1 MTHPLLNRAANPL
14 KATVS
19 FIVVALAFIS
29 TTAFAEPTQLAD
41 WRQTIAGGV
50 GGSLAQAP
58 NGDYV
63 ALGLESPNI
72 YDPAYGA
79 NLILQRYSS
88 DGQPVW
94 PAPVRWATTNPGVRP
109 YGLAVDAAGNTF
121 VLATDGDYNYQLCAP
136 PPCPDPPPPLTLF
149 NGYWLVQKY
158 SPDGA
163 LLWQRRQLQV
173 GVTPVQG
180 VVDAAGDLYVAF
192 DPNGAG
198 RTAITSKLSGANGAT
213 LWTATTPDG
222 AKPGAIALSSSGTV
236 LVAAAGTFFGLS
248 INEYAQDS
256 GARLTR
262 TVYADAAGY
271 YAPGMAL
278 GPLGE
283 IAFTGKSA
291 NGLFLGLENAARQ
304 TVFTLSTAPGAQ
316 GSQVAVDALG
326 RVVVAGTVPGTIGT
340 NWLVARYDAAG
351 SPAHA
356 PVVLD
361 RHASAAEAP
370 LALVAAADGAA
381 YITGAAGP
389 GTGSDPNATQAVTVR
404 LAANGSID
412 WVAGET
418 AGLRGVGAALASD
431 DSVAVLTA
439 GGMSLVHYPVPP
451 LNRAPTSAIRV
462 ASVSGLQ
469 VGFDASGSTDPD
481 GTVASYRWTFGD
493 GSSLLTS
500 APTITHSYPGTG
512 TYTASVVAVDNLGL
526 SGAAASTSV
535 SVVAPPTPTALTL
548 SSTSVSGGSNATGK
562 VTLSSAKGAAVSLSS
577 SNPAVASVS
586 STVNVPVGSSSASFA
601 IRTYKV
607 RTNAAVTITA
617 TANGKSTSAVLTVKR

>member
-1 MTHPLLNRAANPL
+1 MTHPLLNRAANLL
-14 KATVS
+14 KATAS

-29 TTAFAEPTQLAD
+29 ATAFAEPAQLAD
-41 WRQTIAGGV
+41 WRQTLATGTGAA
-50 GGSLAQAP
+50 LAQTP

-63 ALGLESPNI
+63 TLGLESPNSV
-72 YDPAYGA
+72 DAAYGA
-79 NLILQRYSS
+79 NLVLQRHDSA
-88 DGQPVW
+88 GQPVW
-94 PAPVRWATTNPGVRP
+94 SAPVRWTTAYPGVRP
-109 YGLAVDAAGNTF
+109 YNLVVDATGNTF
-121 VLATDGDYNYQLCAP
+121 VLATEGDYNYTFCTSI
-136 PPCPDPPPPLTLF
+136 CGPPPPLTMF
-149 NGYWLVQKY
+149 NAYWVILKY

-163 LLWQRRQLQV
+163 LLWQRRQLQA

-213 LWTATTPDG
+213 VWTALTPDG
-222 AKPGAIALSSSGTV
+222 AKPGAIALSSSETV

-304 TVFTLSTAPGAQ
+304 TVFTSSTAPGAQ

-535 SVVAPPTPTALTL
+535 SVTPPPTPTALTL
-548 SSTSVSGGSNATGK
+548 SSTSVSGGSSVTGK

-607 RTNAAVTITA
+607 RTNTAVTITA
-617 TANGKSTSAVLTVKR
+617 TANGKLTSAVLTVKR

>member
-1 MTHPLLNRAANPL
+1 MTHPLLNHAANLL

-19 FIVVALAFIS
+19 FMVVALAFIS
-29 TTAFAEPTQLAD
+29 TTVFAEPAQWAD

-58 NGDYV
+58 YGDYV

-79 NLILQRYSS
+79 HLILQRYSS

-109 YGLAVDAAGNTF
+109 YGLVVDASGNTF
-121 VLATDGDYNYQLCAP
+121 VLATDGDYDYPLCAP

-158 SPDGA
+158 SPDGV

-173 GVTPVQG
+173 GVAPVQG

-192 DPNGAG
+192 DPSSAG

-248 INEYAQDS
+248 LNEYAQDS

-262 TVYADAAGY
+262 TVYADGVGY

-278 GPLGE
+278 GPRGE

-291 NGLFLGLENAARQ
+291 KGLFLGLENAARQ
-304 TVFTLSTAPGAQ
+304 TVFTSSTTPGAQ
-316 GSQVAVDALG
+316 GRQVTVDALG
-326 RVVVAGTVPGTIGT
+326 RVVVAGTAPGTIGT
-340 NWLVARYDAAG
+340 HWLLARYDATG

-356 PVVLD
+356 PVVFD
-361 RHASAAEAP
+361 RHASATEAP
-370 LALVAAADGAA
+370 LALAAAADGAA
-381 YITGAAGP
+381 YITGAASA
-389 GTGSDPNATQAVTVR
+389 GSDPNATQAVTVR
-404 LAANGSID
+404 LTADGSID
-412 WVAGET
+412 WVASEA

-439 GGMSLVHYPVPP
+439 GGMSLVHYPVPL
-451 LNRAPTSAIRV
+451 LNRVPISAILV
-462 ASVSGLQ
+462 TSVSGLQ

-481 GTVASYRWTFGD
+481 GTVATYQWTFGD
-493 GSSLLTS
+493 GSSLLTNT
-500 APTITHSYPGTG
+500 PTTTHSYPGTG

-526 SGAAASTSV
+526 SGAAASTGV
-535 SVVAPPTPTALTL
+535 SVVVAPTPTALTL
-548 SSTSVSGGSNATGK
+548 SPTAVRGGSNVTGR
-562 VTLSSAKGAAVSLSS
+562 VTLSGAAGAVVRLSS
-577 SNPAVASVS
+577 SKPAVASVP
-586 STVNVPVGSSSASFA
+586 STVNVSAGSSSTSFA

-607 RTNAAVTITA
+607 KTNTAVTITA
-617 TANGKSTSAVLTVKR
+617 TVNGKSTSAVLTVNR